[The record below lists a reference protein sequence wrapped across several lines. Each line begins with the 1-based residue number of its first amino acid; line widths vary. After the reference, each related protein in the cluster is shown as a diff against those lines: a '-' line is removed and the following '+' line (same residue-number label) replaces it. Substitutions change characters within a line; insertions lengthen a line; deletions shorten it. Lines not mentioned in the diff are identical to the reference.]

1 MHEEAWKTRS
11 LKLTSSEVNPV
22 RWVLTRGISFRLR
35 SVPGVMSLYVIT
47 HYYKKK
53 HTPQVRCKMIQ
64 FARLQAT
71 NGNTRNG
78 KRTNLEELP
87 RPHKLP
93 QSAPVKSVEGGVK
106 INKTCLPPI
115 GLPCLSKVLKEDQP
129 PQRHRLA
136 TIDKEVSPQ
145 QVKQESPSHMDTLFC
160 GPLWEKHVIRHQVE
174 VADGLS
180 GVFPP

>member
-1 MHEEAWKTRS
+1 M
-11 LKLTSSEVNPV
+11 
-22 RWVLTRGISFRLR
+22 
-35 SVPGVMSLYVIT
+35 PGVIRSYLIT
-47 HYYKKK
+47 HYCKRMHK
-53 HTPQVRCKMIQ
+53 PQVRCKMPVCKMIVCTVTVCKIIQ
-64 FARLQAT
+64 FVRLQAT
-71 NGNTRNG
+71 NENARNE